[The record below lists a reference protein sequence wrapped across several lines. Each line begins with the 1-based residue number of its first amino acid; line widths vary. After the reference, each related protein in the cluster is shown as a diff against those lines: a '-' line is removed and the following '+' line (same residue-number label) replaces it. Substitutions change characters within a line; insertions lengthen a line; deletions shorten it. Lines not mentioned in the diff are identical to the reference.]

1 MVNFLLLVVVVA
13 TRTTIVEET
22 LGWVVNGWK
31 WLKWMENNRDKLLD
45 MSIEGERL
53 AGDNG

>member
-13 TRTTIVEET
+13 TRTRIVEET